1 MQKWSSDD
9 SSATILLVDDE
20 LHLLKVSKLSLLSQG
35 FTSVVTLNDSREVM
49 PYLATNKVAVMV
61 LDLFMPHLGG
71 LDLLP
76 QITRDYPD
84 IQVIVMTALD
94 ETETAVRCIKSGA
107 FDYLTK
113 PVENDR
119 LTTSL
124 RKALEHRSMFREIN
138 LLRDRF
144 FSDRLEHEE
153 AFSGFV
159 TCNEKMRAVFRYLEV
174 IAPSRQPVLING
186 ETGTGKELV
195 ARALHQLSGCSG
207 DYVAVNV
214 AGLDDAMFAD
224 TLFGHRK
231 GAFTGADQPRDG
243 LVAKA
248 AGGTLFLDEIGD
260 LNEQSQ
266 TKLLRLLQE
275 REYYPVGSDTPKKSD
290 ARVVLATNHD
300 LQQLIAAGRFRRDL
314 YYRLCT
320 HQVAII
326 PLRERPEDIPLLV
339 DHFLAAAAGQLRKKK
354 PTSPRELS
362 VLLATYHFPG
372 NVRELESMVHDAVAR
387 HAGGVLSMES
397 FSDAICAV
405 RGQTVGL
412 PVAGTAGDPFH
423 DIFGHFPS
431 LRESEEYLIGEAM
444 KRAKGN
450 QGIAASLLGIT
461 RQTLN
466 KRLQSL
472 PPDA

>member
-1 MQKWSSDD
+1 MDKWEGNENLS
-9 SSATILLVDDE
+9 TILLVDDE
-20 LHLLKVSKLSLLSQG
+20 LNLLKVSKLSLLSQG
-35 FTSVVTLNDSREVM
+35 FTSVVTLSDSREVM
-49 PYLATNKVAVMV
+49 PYLAKNRVAVMV
-61 LDLFMPHLGG
+61 LDLFMPHIGG
-71 LDLLP
+71 LELLP
-76 QITRDYPD
+76 QIIRDYPD

-119 LTTSL
+119 LITSL
-124 RKALEHRSMFREIN
+124 RKAIEHRSMFREIN
-138 LLRDRF
+138 QLRDRF

-153 AFSGFV
+153 AFNAFV

-174 IAPSRQPVLING
+174 IASSRQPVLING

-195 ARALHQLSGCSG
+195 ARALHQLSGCQG
-207 DYVAVNV
+207 EYVAVNV
-214 AGLDDAMFAD
+214 AGLDDVMFAD

-260 LNEQSQ
+260 LSEQSQ

-275 REYYPVGSDTPKKSD
+275 REYYPVGSDAPKKSD

-300 LQQLIAAGRFRRDL
+300 LQQLIAAGKFRRDL

-320 HQVAII
+320 HQVSII
-326 PLRERPEDIPLLV
+326 PLRERPEDIPLLL
-339 DHFLAAAAGQLRKKK
+339 DHFLAEAAGQLRKKK
-354 PTSPRELS
+354 PTFPRELS

-397 FSDAICAV
+397 FSDAISSV
-405 RGQTVGL
+405 RGQPVGL
-412 PVAGTAGDPFH
+412 PFAATAGDPFQ
-423 DIFGHFPS
+423 DVFGHFPT

-466 KRLQSL
+466 KRLQCL